1 MDDYCFHILSVI
13 KAEIKRTGAQG
24 QRLVVESRRES
35 VGAPLEANA
44 SNAMAKSTATR
55 AAATGQAHRIRRP
68 FELSTSLFTISSVGF
83 TEYYDFR
90 LLAVV
95 IN

>member
-1 MDDYCFHILSVI
+1 MDDYCFHILSVTKWT

-44 SNAMAKSTATR
+44 MAKSTATR

-68 FELSTSLFTISSVGF
+68 FEVSTSLFTISSVGF

-90 LLAVV
+90 LLAV